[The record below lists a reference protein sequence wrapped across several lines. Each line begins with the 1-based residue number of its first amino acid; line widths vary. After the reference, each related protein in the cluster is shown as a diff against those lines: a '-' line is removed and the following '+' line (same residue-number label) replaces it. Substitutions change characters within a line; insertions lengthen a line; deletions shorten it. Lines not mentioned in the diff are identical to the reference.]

1 MDSKIIWIVGSSSG
15 IGLELLKILLH
26 NNFKVI
32 ASSRNILQNKE
43 LCLLKPIYNE
53 NLHLLNID
61 TSIEQNVQKSVE
73 EAFNI
78 FNRIDIFFYNAGV
91 YEKTDIFNIN
101 LKDFEEM
108 ININFLGVVRILKHL
123 LVNLEKQKNS
133 KIILN
138 ASLSSYFGLPYASAY
153 GSSKAALVNFAQSI
167 QPELINKNIQL
178 QIINHGFVN
187 TRLTMKN
194 DFDMPQLL
202 DTSDAAKIIFR
213 EINKSYRF
221 EISFPFILSKLLKFI
236 SLLPYSL
243 SLKITRKFLK

>member
-1 MDSKIIWIVGSSSG
+1 MNSKIIWIVGSSSG
-15 IGLELLKILLH
+15 IGLELVKILLN

-32 ASSRNILQNKE
+32 ASSRNTIQNKD
-43 LCLLKPIYNE
+43 LLLLKSIYNE

-108 ININFLGVVRILKHL
+108 ININFLGVVRILKYL
-123 LVNLEKQKNS
+123 LVNLKKQKNS

-138 ASLSSYFGLPYASAY
+138 ASLSSYFGLP
-153 GSSKAALVNFAQSI
+153 
-167 QPELINKNIQL
+167 
-178 QIINHGFVN
+178 
-187 TRLTMKN
+187 
-194 DFDMPQLL
+194 
-202 DTSDAAKIIFR
+202 
-213 EINKSYRF
+213 
-221 EISFPFILSKLLKFI
+221 
-236 SLLPYSL
+236 
-243 SLKITRKFLK
+243 